1 MRLQASGGLSIGA
14 VSTDPGAGSILVNKF
29 MQSGTTTVA
38 SLPTCNSTAKG
49 ARFFVTDANAT
60 TFHTTAAGGGANN
73 IGVTCD
79 GTNWYLSANDN
90 SPDYLRKK
98 YA

>member
-1 MRLQASGGLSIGA
+1 
-14 VSTDPGAGSILVNKF
+14 
-29 MQSGTTTVA
+29 
-38 SLPTCNSTAKG
+38 
-49 ARFFVTDANAT
+49 VTDANA

-90 SPDYLRKK
+90 IPDYPRKK